1 MPLKAKM
8 FLIWNRPP
16 MLAINI
22 DRGEV
27 KATMSVTTDST
38 PSSNFKLKM
47 RVKILILPLGSL
59 KP

>member
-1 MPLKAKM
+1 M
-8 FLIWNRPP
+8 FLKWNRPP

-22 DRGEV
+22 DRAEV